1 MEKEELQNKED
12 SHLEDK
18 KTSNAED
25 NEDKASAE
33 KRNIEEKPLSPEEE
47 IANLDYLASS
57 KEKKS

>member
-12 SHLEDK
+12 SPLEDK

-33 KRNIEEKPLSPEEE
+33 KNNIEEKLLSPEEE
-47 IANLDYLASS
+47 ITNLKDILSF
-57 KEKKS
+57 